1 MKFNLNSILHTR
13 KKKKKAKKVKKHKN
27 GKTKKLLVQ
36 ITYIGLSKKVST
48 IISTKKVSERE
59 RERERERHGYN
70 NKLLKSSTQSNKH
83 KH

>member
-1 MKFNLNSILHTR
+1 MR
-13 KKKKKAKKVKKHKN
+13 KKKKKKHKKSQKHKN

-36 ITYIGLSKKVST
+36 ITYRGLSKKVST
-48 IISTKKVSERE
+48 IISTEKVS
-59 RERERERHGYN
+59 ERERERHGYN